1 MSLLL
6 WSSPTII
13 RNLLEDNSEAWLGRR
28 VSLTELKINYF
39 TATVQAIDFKMYEAD
54 RTTPFVSF
62 DTLLLDTEP
71 YQYFTSKIV
80 VEQLYLKSLK
90 TTLVKE
96 NDSLFNFDSLV
107 SFYASPKDTIQ
118 EQEISEELKFSVS
131 NIEFVNA
138 DLNFTDRVVNEDFDI
153 DNINFFIPN
162 IEWNQE
168 EKSNAD
174 LRFRFTDGGSFTSS
188 TAFDPVMGDFS
199 AQIKIDSLAINSVE
213 KYLKNTV
220 EFKDL
225 NGFLSTEL
233 AFEGSTRNFED
244 LSVKGTV
251 DVSQFSLTSKD
262 DKPIFSF
269 TNLHCPIQKMT
280 PLKQQFEIG
289 TVILDS
295 PFVDFVR
302 YEKTTNIE
310 RIVKEAPADEPT
322 NQKEVDSLEND
333 VMYSVESFKI
343 NKGKMA
349 LKDARTSSPFYY
361 ELSNLSVQT
370 SAINN
375 GTTWLETHS
384 EMEMNKTGNLVIDFN
399 FNPKKSRS
407 RIGNGV

>member
-199 AQIKIDSLAINSVE
+199 AQI
-213 KYLKNTV
+213 
-220 EFKDL
+220 
-225 NGFLSTEL
+225 
-233 AFEGSTRNFED
+233 
-244 LSVKGTV
+244 
-251 DVSQFSLTSKD
+251 
-262 DKPIFSF
+262 
-269 TNLHCPIQKMT
+269 
-280 PLKQQFEIG
+280 
-289 TVILDS
+289 
-295 PFVDFVR
+295 
-302 YEKTTNIE
+302 
-310 RIVKEAPADEPT
+310 
-322 NQKEVDSLEND
+322 
-333 VMYSVESFKI
+333 
-343 NKGKMA
+343 
-349 LKDARTSSPFYY
+349 
-361 ELSNLSVQT
+361 
-370 SAINN
+370 
-375 GTTWLETHS
+375 
-384 EMEMNKTGNLVIDFN
+384 
-399 FNPKKSRS
+399 
-407 RIGNGV
+407 